1 MQGVHYVHGL
11 TCVLLPQSLVMGRK
25 LVAQKYIQGWFML
38 DLVSSFPIDL
48 VLFGKRSDLW
58 RLPRLLKVMSRH
70 TFWVVLP
77 SLVIMRVFDLPV

>member
-1 MQGVHYVHGL
+1 
-11 TCVLLPQSLVMGRK
+11 MGRK

-70 TFWVVLP
+70 TFWVMLP
-77 SLVIMRVFDLPV
+77 CNNAGF